1 MKKFLYTLLALLGLT
16 VCACTGG
23 IDVNDTV
30 ARAELAAHDGEY
42 NTAIELCHDIATSA
56 DTTKLYATQCCRM
69 AVIYALAA
77 DNDVDR
83 DESLAN
89 ASRWFAKAYE
99 INSDST
105 TTFLE
110 GLTNEQAAAAAIAVQ
125 LARTNPAD
133 LSNFTDP
140 EDPSVFIDHD
150 IDPDADSTANCHGHT
165 H

>member
-1 MKKFLYTLLALLGLT
+1 MKRFIYLLITIGTTLLS
-16 VCACTGG
+16 ACTGG

-30 ARAELAAHDGEY
+30 TRAEIAMHDGEY
-42 NTAIELCHDIATSA
+42 RTALDLCHDIATTA

-89 ASRWFAKAYE
+89 ASHWFAKAYS
-99 INSDST
+99 INTDST

-125 LARTNPAD
+125 LLRTDASD

-140 EDPSVFIDHD
+140 EDPTVLIDHD
-150 IDPDADSTANCHGHT
+150 IDPDIDPDADGHEA